1 MTKAKA
7 SDEGAAAQSIAE
19 DAQGAP
25 QPADETDQQQD
36 GPKDVATTAPTPAP
50 AAAAQPGLPSP
61 HQDHALNWMTEI
73 QIKFDTFKAGHDA
86 LVAELEGKDNEYK
99 AARKERK
106 IQYENDVA
114 RLDENHDQLREALQA
129 RIDNMLTGMEVAR
142 VAVGRYNELVKP
154 ETKNLRDD
162 EHQESNQ

>member
-7 SDEGAAAQSIAE
+7 STEGAETQSVAE
-19 DAQGAP
+19 QAP
-25 QPADETDQQQD
+25 ETHTEPVTPPPTLQD
-36 GPKDVATTAPTPAP
+36 IQEANKALTVPEP
-50 AAAAQPGLPSP
+50 AQPGLPSA

-86 LVAELEGKDNEYK
+86 LVAELEGKDNEYQATRQEK
-99 AARKERK
+99 
-106 IQYENDVA
+106 QVQFENDMA
-114 RLDENHDQLREALQA
+114 KLDENHQQVRESLQA

-154 ETKNLRDD
+154 ITQNIRDD
-162 EHQESNQ
+162 EQQASGQ